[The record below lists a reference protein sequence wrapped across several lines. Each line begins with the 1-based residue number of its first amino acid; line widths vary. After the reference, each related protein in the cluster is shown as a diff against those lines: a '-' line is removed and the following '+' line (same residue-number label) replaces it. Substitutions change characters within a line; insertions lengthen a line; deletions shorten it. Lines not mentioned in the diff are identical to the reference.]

1 MPTRGGTSMFSI
13 TPTTRLRPSPFY
25 NSTVADGVHGFTTY
39 NHMLL
44 PTSYGDP
51 EGEYWRLINGVSMWD
66 VAGERQIQLQG
77 PDAGKLAQILSPR
90 DLSKCKEGQ
99 GKYVALCNHV
109 GTVINDPILLKRNDN
124 CYWLSIADSN
134 ILFWARS
141 IAHERGLDVEVSEPD
156 VSPLAVQGPKGED
169 VIADIFGDWVRDLR
183 YFWFKETEIQG
194 IPVAVARSGWSKQGG
209 FEIYLMDGSKGDQ
222 LWQIVKEA
230 GKPYGIAPGTPNAI
244 ERIESGLLS
253 WGGDTDDQTNPF
265 EVRMGQYVDLDVDD
279 DVIGIKALRQ
289 IAEEGPKRHLL
300 GIQLE
305 EQEPLTAKFHWMDLQ
320 MDGKPIGHQ
329 TNLTWSPRMQKNIGF
344 ALVSRQASIG
354 DKVEVQEGS
363 KTIKGTLC
371 DLPFEINANDN
382 LTNPVSSVSA
392 ASVSALT

>member
-1 MPTRGGTSMFSI
+1 
-13 TPTTRLRPSPFY
+13 
-25 NSTVADGVHGFTTY
+25 
-39 NHMLL
+39 
-44 PTSYGDP
+44 
-51 EGEYWRLINGVSMWD
+51 
-66 VAGERQIQLQG
+66 
-77 PDAGKLAQILSPR
+77 
-90 DLSKCKEGQ
+90 
-99 GKYVALCNHV
+99 
-109 GTVINDPILLKRNDN
+109 
-124 CYWLSIADSN
+124 
-134 ILFWARS
+134 
-141 IAHERGLDVEVSEPD
+141 
-156 VSPLAVQGPKGED
+156 
-169 VIADIFGDWVRDLR
+169 
-183 YFWFKETEIQG
+183 
-194 IPVAVARSGWSKQGG
+194 
-209 FEIYLMDGSKGDQ
+209 MDGSKGDQ

-265 EVRMGQYVDLDVDD
+265 EVRMGQYVDLDVDG

-305 EQEPLTAKFHWMDLQ
+305 EQEPLTAKFHWMDVQ
-320 MDGKPIGHQ
+320 MNGKLVGHQ

-363 KTIKGTLC
+363 ESIKGTLC